1 MTHETDSTARVVV
14 DKSYHWQ
21 PIDEHT
27 PRGQKL
33 QLIHRPS
40 GVANYGIL
48 GTGSVWET
56 HWCKVPTFE
65 D

>member
-1 MTHETDSTARVVV
+1 MKTDSTKAAVV
-14 DKSYHWQ
+14 DEAYHWR
-21 PIDEHT
+21 PITSDT

-40 GVANYGIL
+40 GVAIYGVL
-48 GTGSVWET
+48 ATDDKWLT
-56 HWCKVPTFE
+56 HWAPLPTFE

>member
-1 MTHETDSTARVVV
+1 M

-48 GTGSVWET
+48 GTGQVWET

>member
-1 MTHETDSTARVVV
+1 MTHDTDSTARVVV

-21 PIDEHT
+21 PIDENT

-48 GTGSVWET
+48 GTGPVWAT
-56 HWCKVPTFE
+56 HWCKLPTFE

>member
-14 DKSYHWQ
+14 DKSYHWR
-21 PIDEHT
+21 PIDEHP

-48 GTGSVWET
+48 GTGQVWET
-56 HWCKVPTFE
+56 HLCKVPTFE

>member
-1 MTHETDSTARVVV
+1 MKTDSTKAAVV
-14 DKSYHWQ
+14 DEAYHWRR
-21 PIDEHT
+21 IDKDT

-40 GVANYGIL
+40 GVAIYGVL
-48 GTGSVWET
+48 STGDAWFT
-56 HWCKVPTFE
+56 HWRELPTFE